1 MDTRERL
8 VGEIKKKYASGEL
21 KVRRYESEDEKSIRA
36 RIPEPALR
44 YGGKTELVPGIMNV
58 PPRYLT
64 RKQENV

>member
-21 KVRRYESEDEKSIRA
+21 KVRRYENEDEKSIRA
-36 RIPEPALR
+36 RITEPAIR
-44 YGGKTELVPGIMNV
+44 YGGNIGMVPGILNV